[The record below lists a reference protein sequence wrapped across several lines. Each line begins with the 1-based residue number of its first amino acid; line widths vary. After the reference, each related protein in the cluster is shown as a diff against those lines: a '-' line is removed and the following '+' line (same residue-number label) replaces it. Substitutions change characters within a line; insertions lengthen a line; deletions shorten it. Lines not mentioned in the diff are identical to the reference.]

1 MEDKMGGKVFYR
13 DFRKSYK
20 TVAYGKGVY
29 LYDIEGNRYL
39 DGCGG
44 NTVANVGYG
53 VEEIIEA
60 VYAQMKKTSFAH
72 TSRFTSEA
80 QELLAEKV
88 IALSPKGMS
97 RVYFLSGGSEAT
109 EAALKM
115 ARQFHLETG
124 NSQKYKVISRWQ
136 SYHGNTIGALSMSGR
151 SFRRRYYVPYLL
163 DFPHIA
169 PSYCYRCPFHREY
182 GQCGIECAHE
192 LERVIKQEGP
202 ENISAFI
209 SEPLGGSSL
218 AGVYPPKEYY
228 RIVRDICDRYQVLMI
243 MDEVMTGFGR
253 TGRNFGIDHWDVIPD
268 MIAVG
273 KGLTGGYAPAGGLI
287 VHEKISEAFLR
298 GPGTFAHGHTFVG
311 NPLTCAAA
319 LAVQTYIE
327 RHDLVKQSERRGELL
342 LKKLKETLDNGIVG
356 DIRGKGLFI
365 GVEFVKDRKTKEP
378 LDREK
383 KFADTFGDLAF
394 EKGLHI
400 LTGFGNVDGV
410 SGDHILI
417 APPFIISEKEM
428 DELVA
433 ILKETLSELERSL

>member
-1 MEDKMGGKVFYR
+1 MADKVFYR
-13 DFRKSYK
+13 NLRKSYK
-20 TVAYGKGVY
+20 MVTHAKGIYLFDKEGK
-29 LYDIEGNRYL
+29 RYL

-44 NTVANVGYG
+44 NTVVNIGYG
-53 VEEIIEA
+53 VTEVIEA

-72 TSRFTSEA
+72 TSRFTSEV
-80 QELLAEKV
+80 QEALAEK
-88 IALSPKGMS
+88 IIHLAPKGMA

-124 NSQKYKVISRWQ
+124 NPHKYKVISRWQ
-136 SYHGNTIGALSMSGR
+136 SYHGNTIGALSMGGR
-151 SFRRRYYVPYLL
+151 SFRRRNYIPFLL
-163 DFPHIA
+163 DFPHIV
-169 PSYCYRCPFHREY
+169 PSYCYRCPFHKEY
-182 GQCGIECAHE
+182 GKCGIECAHE
-192 LERVIKQEGP
+192 LERVIKQEGQ

-209 SEPLGGSSL
+209 SEPVGGSSL
-218 AGVYPPKEYY
+218 AGVYPPIEYY
-228 RIVRDICDRYQVLMI
+228 KIVREICDRHQVLMI

-253 TGRNFGIDHWDVIPD
+253 TGRNFGIQHWGVVPD

-273 KGLTGGYAPAGGLI
+273 KGMTSGYAPAGGLI
-287 VHEKISEAFLR
+287 VHEKVVNGLLKGSGMFV
-298 GPGTFAHGHTFVG
+298 HGHTFVG

-327 RHDLVKQSERRGELL
+327 KHDLVKQSERRGELL
-342 LKKLKETLDNGIVG
+342 LKKLKEALENGIVG
-356 DIRGKGLFI
+356 NIRGKGLFI

-383 KFADTFGDLAF
+383 KFADTFGDIAF

-433 ILKETLSELERSL
+433 ILKETVSELEQRL

>member
-1 MEDKMGGKVFYR
+1 
-13 DFRKSYK
+13 
-20 TVAYGKGVY
+20 
-29 LYDIEGNRYL
+29 
-39 DGCGG
+39 
-44 NTVANVGYG
+44 
-53 VEEIIEA
+53 
-60 VYAQMKKTSFAH
+60 
-72 TSRFTSEA
+72 
-80 QELLAEKV
+80 
-88 IALSPKGMS
+88 
-97 RVYFLSGGSEAT
+97 
-109 EAALKM
+109 
-115 ARQFHLETG
+115 
-124 NSQKYKVISRWQ
+124 
-136 SYHGNTIGALSMSGR
+136 
-151 SFRRRYYVPYLL
+151 
-163 DFPHIA
+163 
-169 PSYCYRCPFHREY
+169 
-182 GQCGIECAHE
+182 

-228 RIVRDICDRYQVLMI
+228 RIVREICDRYQVLMI

-287 VHEKISEAFLR
+287 VHEKISEAFLK

>member
-1 MEDKMGGKVFYR
+1 MTDNVFYR
-13 DFRKSYK
+13 NLRKSYRMV
-20 TVAYGKGVY
+20 THAKGIY
-29 LYDIEGNRYL
+29 LYDTEGRRYL

-44 NTVANVGYG
+44 NTVVNVGYG
-53 VEEIIEA
+53 VGEIIEA
-60 VYAQMKKTSFAH
+60 TYAQMKKTPFAH
-72 TSRFTSEA
+72 TSRFTSEV
-80 QELLAEKV
+80 QEALAEK
-88 IALSPKGMS
+88 IIQLSPKGMA

-124 NSQKYKVISRWQ
+124 NPHKYKVISRWQ
-136 SYHGNTIGALSMSGR
+136 SYHGNTIGALSMGGR
-151 SFRRRYYVPYLL
+151 SFRRKNYIPFLL

-169 PSYCYRCPFHREY
+169 PSYCYRCPFHKEY
-182 GQCGIECAHE
+182 GKCEIECALE

-209 SEPLGGSSL
+209 SEPVGGSSL
-218 AGVYPPKEYY
+218 AGVYPPIEYY
-228 RIVRDICDRYQVLMI
+228 KIVREICDRYQVLMI

-253 TGRNFGIDHWDVIPD
+253 TGRNFGIEHWDVAPD

-273 KGLTGGYAPAGGLI
+273 KGMTSGYAPAGGLI
-287 VHEKISEAFLR
+287 IHEKVVNGLLKGSGMFV
-298 GPGTFAHGHTFVG
+298 HGHTFVG

-319 LAVQTYIE
+319 LAVQTHIE
-327 RHDLVKQSERRGELL
+327 KHDLVRQSERRGELL
-342 LKKLKETLDNGIVG
+342 LKKLKEALTNGIVG

-383 KFADTFGDLAF
+383 KFAETLSDLAF

-410 SGDHILI
+410 SGDHVLI

-433 ILKETLSELERSL
+433 ILKETVSELEHRPEGL

>member
-1 MEDKMGGKVFYR
+1 MV
-13 DFRKSYK
+13 
-20 TVAYGKGVY
+20 THAKGVY
-29 LYDIEGNRYL
+29 LYDAEGKRYL

-44 NTVANVGYG
+44 NTVVNVGYG

-60 VYAQMKKTSFAH
+60 IYAQMKKTSFAH
-72 TSRFTSEA
+72 TSRFTSQVQEA
-80 QELLAEKV
+80 LAEK
-88 IALSPKGMS
+88 IIQLSPKGMA
-97 RVYFLSGGSEAT
+97 RIYFLSGGSEAT

-124 NSQKYKVISRWQ
+124 NSQKYKVVSRWQ
-136 SYHGNTIGALSMSGR
+136 SYHGNTIGALSMGGR
-151 SFRRRYYVPYLL
+151 SFRRRNYVPFLL
-163 DFPHIA
+163 DFPHIVS
-169 PSYCYRCPFHREY
+169 SYCYRCPLHKEY
-182 GQCGIECAHE
+182 GTCGIECAHE

-209 SEPLGGSSL
+209 SEPVGGSSL
-218 AGVYPPKEYY
+218 AGVYPPIEYY
-228 RIVRDICDRYQVLMI
+228 KMVREICDRYQVLMI

-253 TGRNFGIDHWDVIPD
+253 TGRNFGIEHWGVVPD

-273 KGLTGGYAPAGGLI
+273 KGMTSGYAPAGGLI
-287 VHEKISEAFLR
+287 VHEKVVNGLLKGSGMFV
-298 GPGTFAHGHTFVG
+298 HGHTFVG

-327 RHDLVKQSERRGELL
+327 KHDLVRQSERRGELL
-342 LKKLKETLDNGIVG
+342 LKKLKETLDNEIVG

-365 GVEFVKDRKTKEP
+365 GVEFVKDRITKQP

-383 KFADTFGDLAF
+383 KFADAFGDLAF

-428 DELVA
+428 DELVT
-433 ILKETLSELERSL
+433 ILKETVSELERKL

>member
-1 MEDKMGGKVFYR
+1 MKNKVFYR
-13 DFRKSYK
+13 NFRKSYRM
-20 TVAYGKGVY
+20 VAYCKGIY
-29 LYDIEGNRYL
+29 LYDTEGRRYL

-44 NTVANVGYG
+44 NTVVNVGYG

-60 VYAQMKKTSFAH
+60 IYDQMKKTPFAH
-72 TSRFTSEA
+72 TSRFTSEV
-80 QELLAEKV
+80 QEGLAEK
-88 IALSPKGMS
+88 IISLAPKGMT
-97 RVYFLSGGSEAT
+97 RVYFLSGGSEST

-115 ARQFHLETG
+115 ARQFHIETG

-169 PSYCYRCPFHREY
+169 PSYCYRCPFHKEY
-182 GQCGIECAHE
+182 GVCGIECAYE
-192 LERVIKQEGP
+192 LERTIKQEGP

-228 RIVRDICDRYQVLMI
+228 KIAREICDRYHVLMI

-253 TGRNFGIDHWDVIPD
+253 TGKNFGIEHWDVVPD

-273 KGLTGGYAPAGGLI
+273 KGMTSGYAPAGGLI
-287 VHEKISEAFLR
+287 VHEKVVEAFLK
-298 GPGTFAHGHTFVG
+298 GSGMFAHGHTFVG
-311 NPLTCAAA
+311 NPLTCAAG
-319 LAVQTYIE
+319 LAVQTYME

-342 LKKLKETLDNGIVG
+342 LKKLKEGLNNWTIG

-365 GVEFVKDRKTKEP
+365 GVEFVKDRKTKEAFC
-378 LDREK
+378 REK
-383 KFADTFGDLAF
+383 RVAETIGDLAF

-400 LTGFGNVDGV
+400 LTGSGGVDGF

-417 APPFIISEKEM
+417 APPFIISEKEIE
-428 DELVA
+428 ELVD
-433 ILKETLSELERSL
+433 ILKETVDELDRRL

>member
-1 MEDKMGGKVFYR
+1 MTDKVFYR
-13 DFRKSYK
+13 NLRKSYRMV
-20 TVAYGKGVY
+20 THAKGIY
-29 LYDIEGNRYL
+29 LYDTEGRRYL

-44 NTVANVGYG
+44 NTVVNVGYG

-60 VYAQMKKTSFAH
+60 IYAQMKKTPFAH
-72 TSRFTSEA
+72 TSRFTSEV
-80 QELLAEKV
+80 QEALAEK
-88 IALSPKGMS
+88 IIQLSPKGMA

-124 NSQKYKVISRWQ
+124 NPHKYKVVSRWQ
-136 SYHGNTIGALSMSGR
+136 SYHGNTIGALSMGGR
-151 SFRRRYYVPYLL
+151 SYRRKNYIPFLL

-169 PSYCYRCPFHREY
+169 PSYCYRCPFHKEY
-182 GQCGIECAHE
+182 GKCGIECALE

-209 SEPLGGSSL
+209 SEPVGGSSL
-218 AGVYPPKEYY
+218 AGVYPPIEYY
-228 RIVRDICDRYQVLMI
+228 KIVREICDRYQVLMI

-253 TGRNFGIDHWDVIPD
+253 TGRNFGIEHWDVAPD

-273 KGLTGGYAPAGGLI
+273 KGMTSGYAPAGGLI
-287 VHEKISEAFLR
+287 VHEKVVNGLLKGSGMFV
-298 GPGTFAHGHTFVG
+298 HGHTFVG

-319 LAVQTYIE
+319 LAVQTHIE
-327 RHDLVKQSERRGELL
+327 KHDLVRQSERRGELL
-342 LKKLKETLDNGIVG
+342 HKKLKEALTNGIVG

-383 KFADTFGDLAF
+383 KFAETLSDLAF
-394 EKGLHI
+394 EKGLHT
-400 LTGFGNVDGV
+400 LTGFGNADGV
-410 SGDHILI
+410 SGDHVLI

-428 DELVA
+428 DELVG
-433 ILKETLSELERSL
+433 ILKETVSELEQRR

>member
-1 MEDKMGGKVFYR
+1 MTDKVFYR
-13 DFRKSYK
+13 NLRKSYK
-20 TVAYGKGVY
+20 MVTHAKGVY
-29 LYDIEGNRYL
+29 LYDAEGKRYL

-44 NTVANVGYG
+44 NTVVNVGYG

-60 VYAQMKKTSFAH
+60 IYAQMKKTSFAH
-72 TSRFTSEA
+72 TSRFTSQVQEA
-80 QELLAEKV
+80 LAEK
-88 IALSPKGMS
+88 IIQLSPKGMA

-124 NSQKYKVISRWQ
+124 NSQKYKVVSRWQ
-136 SYHGNTIGALSMSGR
+136 SYHGNTIGALSMGGR
-151 SFRRRYYVPYLL
+151 SFRRRNYVPFLL
-163 DFPHIA
+163 DFPHIVS
-169 PSYCYRCPFHREY
+169 SYCYRCPLHKEY
-182 GQCGIECAHE
+182 GTCGIECAHE

-209 SEPLGGSSL
+209 SEPVGGSSL
-218 AGVYPPKEYY
+218 AGVYPPIEYY
-228 RIVRDICDRYQVLMI
+228 KMVREICDRYQVLMI

-253 TGRNFGIDHWDVIPD
+253 TGRNFGIEHWGVVPD

-273 KGLTGGYAPAGGLI
+273 KGMTSGYAPAGGLI
-287 VHEKISEAFLR
+287 VHEKVVNALLKGSGMFV
-298 GPGTFAHGHTFVG
+298 HGHTFVG

-327 RHDLVKQSERRGELL
+327 KHDLVRQSERRGELL

-433 ILKETLSELERSL
+433 ILKETVSDLERRL

>member
-1 MEDKMGGKVFYR
+1 MTDKVFYR
-13 DFRKSYK
+13 NLRKSYK
-20 TVAYGKGVY
+20 MVTHAKGVY
-29 LYDIEGNRYL
+29 LYDAEGKRYL

-44 NTVANVGYG
+44 NTVVNVGYG

-60 VYAQMKKTSFAH
+60 IYAQMKKTSFAH
-72 TSRFTSEA
+72 TSRFTSEV
-80 QELLAEKV
+80 QEALAEK
-88 IALSPKGMS
+88 IIQLSPKGMA

-124 NSQKYKVISRWQ
+124 NSQKYKVVSRWQ
-136 SYHGNTIGALSMSGR
+136 SYHGNTIGALSMGGR
-151 SFRRRYYVPYLL
+151 SFRRKNYVPFLL

-169 PSYCYRCPFHREY
+169 PSYCYRCPLHKEY
-182 GQCGIECAHE
+182 GTCGIECAHE

-209 SEPLGGSSL
+209 SEPVGGSSL
-218 AGVYPPKEYY
+218 AGVYPPIEYY
-228 RIVRDICDRYQVLMI
+228 KMVREICDRYQVLMI

-253 TGRNFGIDHWDVIPD
+253 TGRSFGIEHWGVVPD

-273 KGLTGGYAPAGGLI
+273 KGMTSGYAPAGGLI
-287 VHEKISEAFLR
+287 VHEKVVNGLLKGSGMFV
-298 GPGTFAHGHTFVG
+298 HGHTFVG

-327 RHDLVKQSERRGELL
+327 KHDLVKQSERRGELL
-342 LKKLKETLDNGIVG
+342 LKKLKEALGNGIVG

-365 GVEFVKDRKTKEP
+365 GVEFVKDHKTKEP

-433 ILKETLSELERSL
+433 ILKETVSELEQRL